1 MRSARNSGN
10 GAKRRTAGASR
21 GLAAIA
27 FVWATVAGAAFP
39 EKSIRLVIPYPPGGT
54 QDLMIR
60 VLQEPVG
67 KALGQSLVIDNKP
80 GAAGVVGTQEVAR
93 AAPDG
98 HTLGLAN
105 GGLVITPMVQSG
117 AASLDLT
124 RDVAPVTLLGSSPLV
139 IFAHPSVAADDVKG
153 FFAWGKAQARG
164 PTYSSSGLGGLG
176 HLAADL
182 MLRSAGVK
190 GLHAP
195 YKGSAP
201 ATLAV
206 LSGEVQFTVTTI
218 SDTAMQNVEARKLKV
233 LGVTTRKPYAGLP
246 NAGTVATVIPGFDI
260 GVWFG
265 VVAPRATPQEV
276 VQALHRA
283 FAAALAQDEVR
294 KRYATLGLTPEG
306 AGPAEFGEA
315 IARDKATWAPIV
327 KELNI
332 RLD

>member
-1 MRSARNSGN
+1 MARMFGTSPVRRALAWAGWALVVAAAPASA
-10 GAKRRTAGASR
+10 A
-21 GLAAIA
+21 
-27 FVWATVAGAAFP
+27 AAFP
-39 EKSIRLVIPYPPGGT
+39 EKPIRLVIPYPPGGT

-60 VLQEPVG
+60 AVQDAVG
-67 KALGQSLVIDNKP
+67 KVLGQALVIDNKP

-93 AAPDG
+93 AVPDG

-117 AASLDLT
+117 AAALDLT
-124 RDVAPVTLLGSSPLV
+124 RDVVPVTLLGASPLV
-139 IFAHPSVAADDVKG
+139 IFAHPSVPAEDVKS

-164 PTYSSSGLGGLG
+164 LTYSSSGLGGLG

-182 MLRSAGVK
+182 MTRSAGIK
-190 GLHAP
+190 GLHVP

-218 SDTAMQNVEARKLKV
+218 SDTAMQNVEAKKLKV

-246 NAGTVATVIPGFDI
+246 AAGTVGAVLPGFDI

-265 VVAPRATPQEV
+265 IVAPRGTPAEV
-276 VQALHRA
+276 VQTLHKG
-283 FAAALAQDEVR
+283 FAGALAQDDIR
-294 KRYATLGLTPEG
+294 KRYAALGLSAEG
-306 AGPAEFGEA
+306 AAPAEFA
-315 IARDKATWAPIV
+315 DIIARDKATWAPIV
-327 KELNI
+327 RELNI